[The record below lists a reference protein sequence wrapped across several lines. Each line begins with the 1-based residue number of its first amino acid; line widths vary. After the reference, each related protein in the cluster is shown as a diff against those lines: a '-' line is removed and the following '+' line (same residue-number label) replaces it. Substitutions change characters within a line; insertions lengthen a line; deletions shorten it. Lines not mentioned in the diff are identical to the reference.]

1 MAAQAFR
8 IDVIYYVSLLVLWVG
23 SISLETWASYSKTRP
38 GVYDGN
44 GEGKHQRLR
53 QELGYN
59 FYSNNI
65 GTHPPPP
72 TRWRQNHTTTHRTTS
87 PTL

>member
-44 GEGKHQRLR
+44 GE
-53 QELGYN
+53 
-59 FYSNNI
+59 NI
-65 GTHPPPP
+65 HMHIPLVAA
-72 TRWRQNHTTTHRTTS
+72 RVRAQ
-87 PTL
+87 